1 MDATELCFASAGQLA
16 GLISRKEVS
25 PVEVVEAHLAR
36 IEALEP
42 VLNSF
47 ITLMPEQAMA
57 AALRAEEEIQGGRY
71 RGPLHGVPLGLKD
84 LYYVKGVKN
93 TFGSRVYDDFV
104 PDYDCTI
111 AERFREAGA
120 VLLGKT
126 NLHPFAFGPT
136 GENDDYGHM
145 HNPWNPE
152 RISGGSS
159 GGSGSAAAS
168 GQATITMGTDTGGS
182 VRIPSALCGLAGL
195 KPTFGRLSKY
205 GLNPLSWTLDHPGP
219 MCRTVE
225 DCALAMNAIAGY
237 DPRDP
242 SSANVPVPDF
252 TSGLTGDVRGLKVG
266 VPSEYFDAPVDS
278 QVEAAVRGAI
288 NALGELG
295 ATVTEVSWPTYLDSA
310 AISTVILMAEATAA
324 HRGTVVTRGSEI
336 YPPARLRLEAG
347 MFFSAADFLRAQ
359 RGRTLLEQ
367 ETRTLLRDVD
377 VLIGPSVPIVAH
389 KIGATSVQ
397 IGDRTVGS
405 VPALTQYSRPF
416 NVNGYPSMSVPCGFS
431 EDGLPIGLQIAGRP
445 FDEETVL
452 RVGHA
457 YERATDWHTKRPAL

>member
-1 MDATELCFASAGQLA
+1 MIRSGE
-16 GLISRKEVS
+16 IS
-25 PVEVVEAHLAR
+25 PVEVIEAHLAR
-36 IEALEP
+36 IRATEP

-47 ITLMPEQAMA
+47 ITVLPDEAIA
-57 AALRAEEEIQGGRY
+57 AARQAERDIRAGRY
-71 RGPLHGVPLGLKD
+71 RGPLHGIPVGLKD
-84 LYYVKGVKN
+84 LFNTGGVR
-93 TFGSRVYDDFV
+93 TTSGSRIYDNYI
-104 PDYDCTI
+104 PAEDCTV
-111 AERFREAGA
+111 AARFREAGA
-120 VLLGKT
+120 ILLGKL
-126 NLHPFAFGPT
+126 NMHQFAYGPT
-136 GENDDYGHM
+136 GENPDYGHM
-145 HNPWNPE
+145 HNPWDPE
-152 RISGGSS
+152 RVSGGSS

-252 TSGLTGDVRGLKVG
+252 TSALTGDVRGLRVG
-266 VPSEYFDAPVDS
+266 LPSEYFDVPVDS
-278 QVEAAVRGAI
+278 QVEAAVRSAV
-288 NALGELG
+288 NVLGEMG
-295 ATVTEVSWPTYLDSA
+295 ATVKEVSWPTYLDSA
-310 AISTVILMAEATAA
+310 AISTVILLGEAAAA
-324 HRGTVVTRGSEI
+324 HRDTVVTRGAEI

-367 ETRTLLRDVD
+367 ETRALLRDVD